1 MSEVTI
7 RVLVVDDH
15 AVVREGLR
23 VLLGT
28 LDLTVVGVAEDGRAA
43 VREAQLTRPD
53 VVLMDIAMPGMG
65 GVEATRALRVACPD
79 ARVLMLTMFDD
90 DATVLLAMRA
100 GARGYVLK
108 GAGQDEIAAAIRSV
122 AAGQLVFGPGI
133 AARVLELFP
142 DTLPPREPDAFP
154 ELTARER
161 EILSGVASGM
171 RTVAIAA
178 ALHLS
183 PKTVSNHLT
192 SIFAKLEVTDR
203 TEAMIRAR
211 EHGFGT

>member
-1 MSEVTI
+1 MTI

-28 LDLTVVGVAEDGRAA
+28 LDITVVGVAEDGEAA

-53 VVLMDIAMPGMG
+53 VVLMDIAMPGMD
-65 GVEATRALRVACPD
+65 GVEATRAIRDRFPD
-79 ARVLMLTMFDD
+79 TRVLMLTMFDD

-100 GARGYVLK
+100 GAHGYVLK

-122 AAGQLVFGPGI
+122 AAAQLVFGPGI
-133 AARVLELFP
+133 AARILELFP
-142 DTLPPREPDAFP
+142 ATAPSRKPDAFP
-154 ELTARER
+154 ELTERER
-161 EILSGVASGM
+161 EILEQVASGM
-171 RTVAIAA
+171 RTAAIAS

-192 SIFAKLEVTDR
+192 SIFAKLEVSDR

-211 EHGFGT
+211 ERGLGT

>member
-1 MSEVTI
+1 MTI

-28 LDLTVVGVAEDGRAA
+28 LDLTVVGVAEDGQAA

-65 GVEATRALRVACPD
+65 GVEATRAIHAACPD

-108 GAGQDEIAAAIRSV
+108 GADQDEIAAAIRSV

-142 DTLPPREPDAFP
+142 AALPPREPDAFP

-161 EILSGVASGM
+161 EILEGLASGL
-171 RTVAIAA
+171 RTAAIAA

>member
-1 MSEVTI
+1 MTI

-15 AVVREGLR
+15 SVVREGLR

-28 LDLTVVGVAEDGRAA
+28 LDIAVVGVAEDGRSA

-53 VVLMDIAMPGMG
+53 VVLMDIAMPHMG
-65 GVEATRALRVACPD
+65 GVEATRAIRDALPD
-79 ARVLMLTMFDD
+79 TRVLMLTMFDD

-100 GARGYVLK
+100 GACGYVLK

-133 AARVLELFP
+133 AARILELFP
-142 DTLPPREPDAFP
+142 ETVPSRRPVAFP
-154 ELTARER
+154 QLTDRER
-161 EILSGVASGM
+161 EILERVASGM
-171 RTVAIAA
+171 RTAAIAS

-192 SIFAKLEVTDR
+192 SIFAKLEVSDR

-211 EHGFGT
+211 EHGLGT

>member
-1 MSEVTI
+1 MGL

-15 AVVREGLR
+15 AVVRDGLR
-23 VLLGT
+23 VLLAT
-28 LDLTVVGVAEDGRAA
+28 RDLDVVGVAEDGVAA

-53 VVLMDIAMPGMG
+53 VVLMDIAMPGLG
-65 GVEATRALRVACPD
+65 GVEATREIRAAVPD

-100 GARGYVLK
+100 GASGYVLK
-108 GAGQDEIAAAIRSV
+108 GASQDEIVTAIRAV

-133 AARVLELFP
+133 ATRILDLFP
-142 DTLPPREPDAFP
+142 SVAPARGPAPFP
-154 ELTARER
+154 QLTERER
-161 EILSGVASGM
+161 DILEHVAAGE
-171 RTVAIAA
+171 RTGTIAA

-192 SIFAKLEVTDR
+192 SIFAKLEVSDR
-203 TEAMIRAR
+203 GAAMIVAR
-211 EHGFGT
+211 EHGLGQ

>member
-1 MSEVTI
+1 MNL

-28 LDLTVVGVAEDGRAA
+28 LDIAVVGTAEDGRAA
-43 VREAQLTRPD
+43 VREAQLSRPD

-65 GVEATRALRVACPD
+65 GVEATRAIRAATPD
-79 ARVLMLTMFDD
+79 TRVLMLTMFDD
-90 DATVLLAMRA
+90 DATVLMAMRA
-100 GARGYVLK
+100 GAHGYVLK
-108 GAGQDEIAAAIRSV
+108 GASQEEIAAAIRSV

-133 AARVLELFP
+133 ASRILELFP
-142 DTLPPREPDAFP
+142 ATVGRRERVAFP
-154 ELTARER
+154 ELTERER
-161 EILSGVASGM
+161 EILDLVAAGQ
-171 RTVAIAA
+171 RTAAIAN

-192 SIFAKLEVTDR
+192 SIFAKLEVADR
-203 TEAMIRAR
+203 TEAMLRAR
-211 EHGFGT
+211 EEGLGV